1 MIRLT
6 WREYLTLRSISFGH
20 DRPSIMAITGF
31 SEETA
36 KRTAR
41 NLLDKF
47 AVPNTNR
54 KSQAT
59 YALAVRHGY
68 EYGYLTTGD
77 QPKYQPWPGMKEHP
91 HGPAC
96 YRARRCHCDGTP

>member
-20 DRPSIMAITGF
+20 DRPSIMAVTGF

-41 NLLDKF
+41 ELLDKF
-47 AVPNTNR
+47 EVPQGSR
-54 KSQAT
+54 QSPSA

-68 EYGYLTTGD
+68 EHGYLTTGD
-77 QPKYQPWPGMKEHP
+77 QPKYPPWPGMKETP
-91 HGPAC
+91 HGPEC
-96 YRARRCHCDGTP
+96 YRARRCRCDGTP